1 MTNTATLTVRATT
14 EKEQATIF
22 KSYRTREACANAI
35 VKMDRTNKV
44 YQFAIANCW
53 KQLKDFFQTEDCTL
67 DDMCKQFGV
76 SKSTISEQI
85 KVINTIDPVYY
96 GVYTMTQLVEICR
109 LKNVDF
115 TTYDFTENFPNT
127 LTAKEIRTLVK
138 KMNNAVSEQDEATEQ
153 DGATEQ
159 DEATEQ
165 GEGTERAEE
174 TYLTID
180 NAIHALK
187 LAKEAGK
194 TPTKIT
200 IIFE

>member
-1 MTNTATLTVRATT
+1 MTNTTALTVT
-14 EKEQATIF
+14 EKEQTTIF
-22 KSYRTREACANAI
+22 KTYKTREACANAI

-44 YQFAIANCW
+44 YQFSIANCW
-53 KQLKDFFQTEDCTL
+53 KQLKDRFQTEDCTL

-76 SKSTISEQI
+76 SKSTITEQI

-115 TTYDFTENFPNT
+115 STYDFTEDFQNT
-127 LTAKEIRTLVK
+127 LTAKEIRALVK
-138 KMNNAVSEQDEATEQ
+138 KLNNTVSEQGETA
-153 DGATEQ
+153 EQ
-159 DEATEQ
+159 DETA
-165 GEGTERAEE
+165 ERAEE
-174 TYLTID
+174 IYLSID

-194 TPTKIT
+194 TPSKIT